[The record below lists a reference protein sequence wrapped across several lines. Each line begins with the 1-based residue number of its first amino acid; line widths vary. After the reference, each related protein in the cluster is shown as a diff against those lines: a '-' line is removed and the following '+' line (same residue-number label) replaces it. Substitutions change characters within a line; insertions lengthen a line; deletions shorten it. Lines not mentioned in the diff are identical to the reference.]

1 MITPFLACWH
11 GITAILNSGALG
23 LGQTIFS
30 DTILGSPSTLAPRS
44 QWSLRLTKIKES
56 LKDMSLEELQD
67 MSQNLTNLISVLM
80 TRQVAVED
88 SILDRLDSVFSK

>member
-1 MITPFLACWH
+1 MEP
-11 GITAILNSGALG
+11 
-23 LGQTIFS
+23 Q
-30 DTILGSPSTLAPRS
+30 
-44 QWSLRLTKIKES
+44 RLTKIKES

-67 MSQNLTNLISVLM
+67 LSENLTSLISVLM

>member
-1 MITPFLACWH
+1 MEH
-11 GITAILNSGALG
+11 
-23 LGQTIFS
+23 Q
-30 DTILGSPSTLAPRS
+30 
-44 QWSLRLTKIKES
+44 RLTKIKES